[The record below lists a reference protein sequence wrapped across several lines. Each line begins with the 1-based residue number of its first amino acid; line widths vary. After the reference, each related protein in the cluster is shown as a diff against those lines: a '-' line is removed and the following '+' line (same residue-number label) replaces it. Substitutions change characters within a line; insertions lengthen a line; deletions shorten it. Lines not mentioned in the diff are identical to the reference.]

1 MLIDNRDNGGS
12 KCIYLNAG
20 PSMSIVTVSR
30 LMRKYTHMH
39 TDTPYQ

>member
-20 PSMSIVTVSR
+20 PSIVTVSR